1 MLIHNSSFDPIFFE
15 NDEQIRGNSNF
26 VESLVEGQKNQMKR
40 CHLFQKHGYVFET
53 AIDRVAEVFS
63 LTPEHVIISAQQ
75 HQRITA
81 RGLLY
86 YWAVK
91 ELEMRGADMANRLEM
106 SKSTG
111 TRTVVYREK
120 IALSRQVKFIK
131 CWNRRKSTFSYGT

>member
-1 MLIHNSSFDPIFFE
+1 
-15 NDEQIRGNSNF
+15 
-26 VESLVEGQKNQMKR
+26 MKR
-40 CHLFQKHGYVFET
+40 CHLFQKHGYAFET

-75 HQRITA
+75 PQRIKA

-91 ELEMRGADMANRLEM
+91 ELDIRGADMAKRLEI

-111 TRTVVYREK
+111 TRAVVCREK
-120 IALSRQVKFIK
+120 IALSRQVRFIK
-131 CWNRRKSTFSYGT
+131 CWNRRISAFSYGT